1 MNMRI
6 LMFLTLIAGAL
17 LQQLLPAWPLFGGI
31 KPPVL
36 AALTLHYAL
45 RRENADM
52 WVAIC
57 TAALLCDGLDLGSFG
72 PAVVAFPVIGIVAQR
87 IRNEVFADEF
97 FSQLFFGA
105 VLGLFC
111 TFVALV
117 IYSITGQRPLHP
129 GMVFLRLFG
138 SIWLGMVTLPIAS
151 LAINKLEAAL
161 PKRRGYGWQ

>member
-6 LMFLTLIAGAL
+6 LMLLTLAAGAL

-36 AALTLHYAL
+36 AALALYYAL

-57 TAALLCDGLDLGSFG
+57 AAALLRDGLDLGSFG
-72 PAVVAFPVIGIVAQR
+72 PASVAFPVIGIVAQR
-87 IRNEVFADEF
+87 IRNEVFSEGLF
-97 FSQLFFGA
+97 TQLFFGA

-117 IYSITGQRPLHP
+117 IYGITGQRPLSP
-129 GMVFLRLFG
+129 GMSFLRLFG
-138 SIWLGMVTLPIAS
+138 SFWLGMITLPIVS

-161 PKRRGYGWQ
+161 PKRRRYGWQ